1 MLSSLEWDQH
11 QQQQKAQLPG
21 QGKRNNNNGR
31 QRRRRRRLGWLLA
44 AGGFAAANLLS
55 ALAGAAVGRWSW
67 RAGGG
72 GLDAVC
78 AAHTSQYSPVLND
91 VGIKYGY
98 RDFNGSFLKENA
110 YRLPGS
116 AAVDAAWDALG
127 VNYRP
132 GLIARDEGL
141 RSGLTPAHVQRADK
155 YGGGFFVNVEGLHHL
170 HCLNLV
176 RKALFYN
183 YDYYKALGQHAFENG
198 DHIVQLHVSHCLD
211 TIRQVLMCH
220 VETAVLGQVWY
231 GSKEQPGAFPDFNT
245 RHRCKNYDDVRR
257 WAEARQEPPADAL
270 PDDYT
275 AVPADDDVWPETP

>member
-1 MLSSLEWDQH
+1 MEAGSPPGNSKLFAGRDLPSIEEDDEEGEEEEEDMLSSLY
-11 QQQQKAQLPG
+11 
-21 QGKRNNNNGR
+21 
-31 QRRRRRRLGWLLA
+31 
-44 AGGFAAANLLS
+44 
-55 ALAGAAVGRWSW
+55 ALAGAAIGRWSW
-67 RAGGG
+67 EAGGG

-78 AAHTSQYSPVLND
+78 GAHTSQYSPILND

-98 RDFNGSFLKENA
+98 RDFNGSFLKENV

-141 RSGLTPAHVQRADK
+141 RSGPTPAHVQRADK

-170 HCLNLV
+170 NCLNLV

-183 YDYYKALGQHAFENG
+183 YDYYKALGRHAFANG
-198 DHIVQLHVSHCLD
+198 NHIVQLH
-211 TIRQVLMCH
+211 
-220 VETAVLGQVWY
+220 VWY
-231 GSKEQPGAFPDFNT
+231 GSKEQLGAFPDFNT
-245 RHRCKNYDDVRR
+245 RHRCKNYDDVRK

-275 AVPADDDVWPETP
+275 AVPADDDVLPETP